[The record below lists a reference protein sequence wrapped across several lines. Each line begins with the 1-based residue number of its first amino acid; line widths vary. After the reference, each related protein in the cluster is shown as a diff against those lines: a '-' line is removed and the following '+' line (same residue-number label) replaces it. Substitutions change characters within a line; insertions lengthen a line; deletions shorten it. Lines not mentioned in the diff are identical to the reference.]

1 MTYNVACMKWGV
13 KYGPEYVNKLFNM
26 VKRNSTVPF
35 NFVCYTDNPDGLLDK
50 IDARPLPEMSFKD
63 GKERGW
69 RKLSLFRK
77 DIDLSG
83 RVLFLDLDVVVVGN
97 IDEYFTMDGD
107 VILTKHWKPSK
118 KQGIGQTS
126 VYRFE
131 AGAHPELYEYFM
143 EHEDEV
149 RRTYRHEQAYVCAMT
164 SKLGYLSFWPE
175 KWMPSFKYVCMRP
188 FPLCFFMRPRLPED
202 AKIVVFHGT
211 PTPAEAVAGKVRG
224 AKKYFRHVICPKWL
238 TDNWR

>member
-26 VKRNSTVPF
+26 VKRNTTVPF

-97 IDEYFTMDGD
+97 IDEYFTMGGD

-188 FPLCFFMRPRLPED
+188 FPLCFFMRPHLPED